1 MAIAKQRPLDEVLD
15 MYIKLSEEVRGLQ
28 FSKRFEDLEIL
39 GWIHHGEHKVNIVIK
54 ILKWHMMHYTTYC
67 TLCNYIRLRLRNNCT

>member
-15 MYIKLSEEVRGLQ
+15 MYIKLSEEVRRLQ

-39 GWIHHGEHKVNIVIK
+39 GWIHHGEHEVNIVIK
-54 ILKWHMMHYTTYC
+54 MAHDALYYILYIMQLYT
-67 TLCNYIRLRLRNNCT
+67 IKVEE